1 MSETRSRLIALIDSA
16 RIDLERNPKVMSI
29 SDLARAAG
37 ISRATIYRYYPD
49 VVSYLKSVS
58 GKVEDV
64 RVKGQQ
70 VKNSLLKAQLSKQK
84 DLVKALARACSE
96 LIAEV
101 AELKATYSDQLEA
114 KELKIKYLEN
124 SLREMGVAKPR
135 LVK

>member
-70 VKNSLLKAQLSKQK
+70 VKNSLLKAQLSSKCSMNPTF
-84 DLVKALARACSE
+84 KAL
-96 LIAEV
+96 
-101 AELKATYSDQLEA
+101 T
-114 KELKIKYLEN
+114 
-124 SLREMGVAKPR
+124 
-135 LVK
+135 